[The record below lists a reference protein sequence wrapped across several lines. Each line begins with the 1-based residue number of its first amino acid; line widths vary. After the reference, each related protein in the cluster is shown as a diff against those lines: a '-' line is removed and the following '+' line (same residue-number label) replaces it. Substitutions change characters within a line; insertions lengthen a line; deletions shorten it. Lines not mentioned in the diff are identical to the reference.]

1 MIVFCDTSAL
11 MKLYAREAHSDLMR
25 STVDGAA
32 RCLVSLIAWAEMC
45 AAFGLKRRTQQLD
58 EAQVTSAL
66 QRLHNEWAQYHRL
79 VIDTPLIEDAGGL
92 ALRFGLRAYD
102 SVQLAS
108 AQRAHRQLGDLL
120 VFCCFDKQLNTAA
133 SALAIPILPQ

>member
-11 MKLYAREAHSDLMR
+11 MKLYAQEAHSDLMR
-25 STVDGAA
+25 STLDEAA
-32 RCLVSLIAWAEMC
+32 KCLVSLIAWTEMC

-58 EAQVTSAL
+58 EAQVASAF
-66 QRLHNEWAQYHRL
+66 QRLRGEWDQYHRL
-79 VIDTPLIEDAGGL
+79 AIDTPLIEEAGGL

-108 AQRAHRQLGDLL
+108 AQRVHRQLGNLL
-120 VFCCFDKQLNTAA
+120 VFCCFDNQLNMAA
-133 SALAIPILPQ
+133 SALAIPILAQ